1 MLMRRFLYAAWS
13 VSLVLLFTACGIE
26 DIIYLYPPIRMYEN
40 SNLDDVSK
48 RYCEFRTADSENAR
62 SEAAPYFKG
71 TEIYYRIYE
80 SEADCVAA
88 TKDIEKRNED
98 NPAGIALYLLETINY
113 SRLAFQNIDI
123 WLRPLI
129 VKSNVNRLIRLRL
142 QNYSSGR
149 TGSVAALTVD
159 GVFKGIP
166 CRGQRIVEEK
176 RLFTSANINR
186 NDVDVAKTTATASQ
200 PFWYVNFYAA
210 SYGYDDSFKTIY
222 SSVTHLGFI
231 KIDKAVTRKK

>member
-1 MLMRRFLYAAWS
+1 MPVRRFLCAAWS

-26 DIIYLYPPIRMYEN
+26 DIIYLYPPTRTYEN

-62 SEAAPYFKG
+62 SEAEPYFKG

-129 VKSNVNRLIRLRL
+129 VKSNVNRRIRFRL
-142 QNYSSGR
+142 QNYSSGG
-149 TGSVAALTVD
+149 TGSIAALTID
-159 GVFKGIP
+159 GAFKGVP

-176 RLFTSANINR
+176 RLFTGANISR
-186 NDVDVAKTTATASQ
+186 DDVDVVKTSSAASQ
-200 PFWYVNFYAA
+200 AFWYVNFYAA

-222 SSVTHLGFI
+222 SSVAHLGFI
-231 KIDKAVTRKK
+231 KIDKAAAKK